1 MPVYGGRRRGT
12 HGLGFRRKRGFGAA
26 GSLESMHVTLAHV
39 GGCGG
44 RLGDTLPTSLACIY
58 SLHTRACDNTLV
70 QISAPKTLKLTPR
83 V

>member
-12 HGLGFRRKRGFGAA
+12 HGLGFRRKEGVGAS
-26 GSLESMHVTLAHV
+26 GSLESLHVALAHV

-44 RLGDTLPTSLACIY
+44 RLGDTLPTSLAC
-58 SLHTRACDNTLV
+58 LVFTGLACDNTLL
-70 QISAPKTLKLTPR
+70 QISAPKAPKLPPR